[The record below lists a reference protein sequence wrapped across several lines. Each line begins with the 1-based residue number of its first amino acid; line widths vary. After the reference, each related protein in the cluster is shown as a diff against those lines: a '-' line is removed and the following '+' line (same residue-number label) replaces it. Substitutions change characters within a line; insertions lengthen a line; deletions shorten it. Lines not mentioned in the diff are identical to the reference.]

1 MINFHRY
8 TLENGLK
15 VILHQD
21 ESTPIAAV
29 NVLYN
34 VGSRDENP
42 KRTGF
47 AHLFEHLMFAG
58 SKHIPDFDSPIQRA
72 GGENNAFTNYDITN
86 FYETAPTQNLETLL
100 WLESDRMLALNINK
114 KSLEVQRKVV
124 VEEFKET
131 TLNEPY
137 GDIWHHLGALAYK
150 KHPYK
155 WPPIGLKPKHV
166 QDATL
171 QDVKEFYQNHYR
183 PNNAI
188 LSIAG
193 NIDLDTTKDLVE
205 KWFGNIPKGN
215 IPHRALPQETPQKK
229 LQRKTV
235 EANVPIDALYMVFH
249 SPARMEQDYYVVDL
263 LTDILGGG
271 ASARLYRRLLKENR
285 IFSEIDTYQTGNID
299 PSLVVIEGKPAEG
312 ISLEQAEEAIWKELD
327 LIISEEVSERELQK
341 LKNKLESQQAF
352 SDAGALNKA
361 MNLSFYELLGD
372 ANLIN
377 SEIDAYNKINA
388 QDLIRVAKHIFRK
401 ENASILYY
409 KKKSETTAAK

>member
-1 MINFHRY
+1 MIQFHRY
-8 TLENGLK
+8 TLPNGLK
-15 VILHQD
+15 VILHED
-21 ESTPIAAV
+21 KSTPIAAV

-58 SKHIPDFDSPIQRA
+58 SKNIPDFDSPIQRA

-100 WLESDRMLALNINK
+100 WLESDRMLALSISS

-124 VEEFKET
+124 LEEFKET

-166 QDATL
+166 EDATL
-171 QDVKEFYQNHYR
+171 QDVKDFYFSHYR

-193 NIDLDTTKDLVE
+193 NIEVEATKALVE
-205 KWFGNIPKGN
+205 KWFGDIPMGN
-215 IPHRALPQETPQKK
+215 IPTRKMPKEPKQKAF
-229 LQRKTV
+229 QRKTIV
-235 EANVPIDALYMVFH
+235 ANVPVDALYMVFH
-249 SPARMEQDYYVVDL
+249 APARMGADYYAVDL

-271 ASARLYRRLLKENR
+271 ASSRLYRRLLKEQR
-285 IFSEIDTYQTGNID
+285 LFTEIDAYQTGNID

-312 ISLEQAEEAIWKELD
+312 ITLEQAEAAIWAELD
-327 LIISEEVSERELQK
+327 LMMAEKISDRELQK
-341 LKNKLESQQAF
+341 LKNRLESQQAF

-361 MNLSFYELLGD
+361 MNLGFCELLGD
-372 ANLIN
+372 ADLIN
-377 SEIDAYNKINA
+377 TEIEAYNRIDAEGLLLA
-388 QDLIRVAKHIFRK
+388 AKGVFRK
-401 ENASILYY
+401 ENASVLFY
-409 KKKSETTAAK
+409 KAKGV